1 MTELAWRSAA
11 LFRKAGQPDSAAQ
24 LLEKASL
31 ALGGDRQRDNSV
43 LMLEKAVETVETE
56 NRPIQ
61 VGVPLVG
68 GEDCLS
74 AVVDPDFTFVSAAQA
89 ACYVNKL
96 LHMALERN
104 DLAEATAKARKLV
117 ELYQVGRERV
127 LFN

>member
-61 VGVPLVG
+61 VGVLLLGIVGVEIACLLSLILTSRLSPPLR
-68 GEDCLS
+68 
-74 AVVDPDFTFVSAAQA
+74 PP
-89 ACYVNKL
+89 
-96 LHMALERN
+96 
-104 DLAEATAKARKLV
+104 AT
-117 ELYQVGRERV
+117 
-127 LFN
+127 